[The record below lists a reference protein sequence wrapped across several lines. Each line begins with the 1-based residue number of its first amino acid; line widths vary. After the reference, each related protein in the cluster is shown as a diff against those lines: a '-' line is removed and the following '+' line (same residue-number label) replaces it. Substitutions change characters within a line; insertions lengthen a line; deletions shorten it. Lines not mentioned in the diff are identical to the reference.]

1 MRVRALCFLALLI
14 PLAVPAPARSAD
26 DKAKTPTVV
35 IRVASLDNLIADA
48 RYLLTQAG
56 REEEAKQGEAFLK
69 AILGD
74 KGLEGFDSKR
84 PLGFYGHLG
93 PNGIDSTGV
102 LMLPVSDEKAVL
114 DLLARQDIKPEK
126 KDGLYSFTPEKSPVP
141 IYFRFANK
149 YVYVTGRDKEAL
161 DKDKLLAPGKV
172 LAAKDVGTFS
182 ASFNFGGIPKEIRET
197 VLGQV
202 ELRLNDLKERNH
214 PGETA
219 AQKELRS
226 KAIDEIALTLK
237 SLLED
242 SGSLTV
248 RFAVDRK
255 ANDISFSLDLSAR
268 PGSKLAKNVQ
278 SLAETKSLVAGLI
291 ASTSAAN
298 GRLHVSVPGGM
309 RKALGPAVD
318 DAFNQILK
326 SAKDE
331 GGRQFLARYARTL
344 LPTLK
349 AGVLD
354 FAIDIRGPSKNKL
367 YTAVAGLRV
376 KNGAN
381 IEKSMREV
389 AKQILEKDPDLA
401 TLDVAKVGSI
411 SIHRLNK
418 IKNLLKDADRRDF
431 GNNPGYL
438 AIRDDA
444 VFFALGEDGL
454 KALKEALAVQPKA
467 GPVLRVEF
475 ALGRYPRVGEGPRR
489 KFAEGAAR
497 EAFKGEN
504 KDADKIYLTLEG
516 GKALRLRAG
525 MKGPVLRFLSLVDQ
539 AEKKARDQ

>member
-1 MRVRALCFLALLI
+1 MRVRAVCFLALLI
-14 PLAVPAPARSAD
+14 PAAVPAPARPAD
-26 DKAKTPTVV
+26 DKVKTPTVV
-35 IRVASLDNLIADA
+35 IRVASLDSLIADA
-48 RYLLTQAG
+48 RYVATQAG

-69 AILGD
+69 AMIGD
-74 KGLEGFDSKR
+74 KGLEGFDDKR
-84 PLGFYGHLG
+84 PLGFYGYLG

-114 DLLARQDIKPEK
+114 DLLQRQDIKPEK
-126 KDGLYSFTPEKSPVP
+126 KDGLYSFTPEKPPVP
-141 IYFRFANK
+141 VYFRFAHK
-149 YVYVTGRDKEAL
+149 YVYITARDKKPL
-161 DKDKLLAPGKV
+161 DKDKLLTPGKV
-172 LAAKDVGTFS
+172 LSAEDGGTVS
-182 ASFNFGGIPKEIRET
+182 ASFNFGGIPKDIRET

-219 AQKELRS
+219 AQKALRI

-248 RFAVDRK
+248 RFNVDRK
-255 ANDISFSLDLSAR
+255 ANDISLSLDLSAR
-268 PGSKLAKNVQ
+268 PGSKLAKNFQ

-291 ASTSAAN
+291 GSTSAAN
-298 GRLHVSVPGGM
+298 GRLHVSVPSGM

-331 GGRQFLARYARTL
+331 GGRQFLSRYARAL
-344 LPTLK
+344 LPTVK
-349 AGVLD
+349 EGVLD
-354 FAIDIRGPSKNKL
+354 FAIDLRGPSENKL
-367 YTAVAGLRV
+367 FTAVAGVRV
-376 KNGAN
+376 KNGADV
-381 IEKSMREV
+381 EKALREI
-389 AKQILEKDPDLA
+389 AGQILEKDRDFA
-401 TLDVAKVGSI
+401 TLDVAKVGGV

-418 IKNLLKDADRRDF
+418 MKALLKDADRRDF

-438 AIRDDA
+438 AVRDDA
-444 VFFALGEDGL
+444 VFFTLGDDGL
-454 KALKEALAVQPKA
+454 KAMKEALEAKPKA
-467 GPVLRVEF
+467 GPVVRLEVSLSRVA
-475 ALGRYPRVGEGPRR
+475 ALMARQQKSAPE
-489 KFAEGAAR
+489 AAK

-504 KDADKIYLTLEG
+504 KDADKVYLTLEG